1 LYEWNLATF
10 YFDNNNNQRFFE
22 DGLSLVGFILKKLL
36 HFEEERKIWVRYQ
49 RWIQKNILL
58 WRKLFLARI
67 KEELA
72 NPWVVKRK

>member
-1 LYEWNLATF
+1 MDPKEHLA
-10 YFDNNNNQRFFE
+10 
-22 DGLSLVGFILKKLL
+22 
-36 HFEEERKIWVRYQ
+36 
-49 RWIQKNILL
+49 

>member
-1 LYEWNLATF
+1 
-10 YFDNNNNQRFFE
+10 
-22 DGLSLVGFILKKLL
+22 LKKLL